1 MNSTSDI
8 PGNRA
13 MENPRPGGEMKSRDP
28 SEPTKSQLLP
38 LGSAWHELT
47 TKPYFVPGILAS
59 AGIAAMYSTMRSSW
73 KVTVKVGPL
82 PVDVPVYYVV
92 IALLLVIG
100 GAFAIYRMVGKP
112 KAIWLMPAVMAI
124 TGLLAM
130 SPVMGML
137 QGLFG
142 LVGPGDANPTDS
154 VLLNFF
160 RAVFSA
166 GLPEE
171 LLKAIPVAV
180 GIYVGMKLMQRLA
193 ARHPARELAVLEP
206 LDGILIGAASGFGFA
221 FAETVGGY
229 MAREI
234 VFQPAALQGLL
245 ALLKKLGLV
254 MQFEAGTG
262 LKRQIVQSYL
272 VLAKAIGPDRAA
284 FELQRILSSMQ
295 GTGLEL
301 MIPRLASE
309 VFGHAAYA
317 GIFGYFLGLA
327 AIKPANRVK
336 TVLIGLALAVA
347 LHSSW
352 NSMGGSLLMNFLITV
367 AGFVFLAVSIIKAR
381 QLSPERSQLVA
392 SQVLA
397 GGPMRSTMVA
407 PAAANIAR
415 PTVAPPAAAP
425 LMPPAPA
432 PKPTAP
438 AASASITWDDDS
450 NQRFLE
456 IGSARIPAS
465 VGARLWERQ
474 APGASAS
481 RGDGVVAEVNA
492 NPNDPAVLGLKNLS
506 TQTWPVTLAD
516 GSARELAPG
525 RSIKLEAGMTLKIGD
540 LSAAVR

>member
-1 MNSTSDI
+1 MD
-8 PGNRA
+8 
-13 MENPRPGGEMKSRDP
+13 NPRPGGEMKSRES

-38 LGSAWHELT
+38 LGSAWQELT
-47 TKPYFVPGILAS
+47 TKPYFVPGIVAS
-59 AGIAAMYSTMRSSW
+59 AGIAAMYTTMRSSW
-73 KVTVKVGPL
+73 KVTIKVGPL
-82 PVDVPVYYVV
+82 PVDVPVYYVL

-112 KAIWLMPAVMAI
+112 KAIWLMPAVMVI
-124 TGLLAM
+124 TGLLTM

-142 LVGPGDANPTDS
+142 LFGPGDAGATNS
-154 VLLNFF
+154 VLLNFV
-160 RAVFSA
+160 RSVFSA

-171 LLKAIPVAV
+171 LLKSIPVAA
-180 GIYVGMKLMQRLA
+180 GIYIGAKLMRRLA

-234 VFQPAALQGLL
+234 VFQPDALQGLL
-245 ALLKKLGLV
+245 ITLKKLGLA
-254 MQFEAGTG
+254 MQFEQGTG
-262 LKRQIVQSYL
+262 LKKAIVQSYL
-272 VLAKAIGPDRAA
+272 VLSKAIGPDRAA
-284 FELQRILSSMQ
+284 FELQRILSGLQ

-336 TVLIGLALAVA
+336 TVLVGLGLAVA
-347 LHSSW
+347 LHASW
-352 NSMGGSLLMNFLITV
+352 NSMSGSLLMNFVITA

-381 QLSPERSQLVA
+381 QISPERSQLVA
-392 SQVLA
+392 SQILGSSGTTA
-397 GGPMRSTMVA
+397 ARSGTAPPSNVVRPNVAPPA
-407 PAAANIAR
+407 PAAA
-415 PTVAPPAAAP
+415 PVAPKPAAAP
-425 LMPPAPA
+425 
-432 PKPTAP
+432 
-438 AASASITWDDDS
+438 ASITWDDDS

-474 APGASAS
+474 APGTSAS
-481 RGDGVVAEVNA
+481 RGDGVVAEVSA

-506 TQTWPVTLAD
+506 TQAWTVTLAD
-516 GSARELAPG
+516 GSQRELASG
-525 RSIKLEAGMTLKIGD
+525 RSIKLEAGMILKIGD
-540 LSAAVR
+540 LTATVR